1 MINSGLSEVQYRFI
15 GRRMS
20 LRGSYSM
27 DGGADSQP
35 RATFFFHRG
44 VLGWKCFKWGRSGV
58 QRRSENPKASKR
70 KNLASVPRFS
80 FYCTPTYLLFVL
92 FRSFPIL
99 LLRSSSLSST
109 DKNTVSKYPTV
120 HKICSRAFSH
130 SLGISSES
138 HSKRDARTVT
148 SDQTAQ
154 LRLLSRPRPSPKPP
168 FASID

>member
-1 MINSGLSEVQYRFI
+1 MEGPAA
-15 GRRMS
+15 S
-20 LRGSYSM
+20 LVLL
-27 DGGADSQP
+27 
-35 RATFFFHRG
+35 FLHRG
-44 VLGWKCFKWGRSGV
+44 VLGWKCFKWGDLEYCV

-109 DKNTVSKYPTV
+109 DKNTVSKYPPV

-154 LRLLSRPRPSPKPP
+154 LRLLPPLAQAPSPRSRL
-168 FASID
+168 SINNTADFPK

>member
-1 MINSGLSEVQYRFI
+1 
-15 GRRMS
+15 MS

-80 FYCTPTYLLFVL
+80 FYTYLLFVL

-154 LRLLSRPRPSPKPP
+154 LRLLPPLAQAPSPRSRL
-168 FASID
+168 SINNTADFPK